1 MENHSACIFER
12 VFVETPVDAD
22 QDGMRDLVAVFIRR
36 PASTLEGEK
45 VPAVYVANP
54 YLMTCNEDWY
64 DLHPVDKDLTVY
76 PQQNLPEPSR
86 ETGTLPSPVGAS
98 REPKGFAETSLFT
111 EEVEFECI
119 SELNDHLN
127 ERGYA
132 SVFCGGLGTRF
143 SDGVTLTGTQEE
155 ILVFRSV
162 IDWLCGRC
170 RAFTNKTDQIEIRAD
185 WCTGSIAMSGKSYLG
200 TLCIGVAAT
209 GVEGLKTIIPEAGIS
224 NWYDY
229 YRCNGLTAPALG
241 WQGDDA
247 DLLARYCFSRRKD
260 PEDYEEIR
268 ERFEEHQ
275 KLLLEREDRESGNYN
290 SFWEEGNYLHRL
302 DSMKASAFII
312 QGLNDWNVKPGQ
324 GISLFQALEKRG
336 IPRKMLLHQGEH
348 VFIYH
353 LKDAD
358 TLDQIDRWLDHYLK
372 GIDNGVETEPRVGV
386 ESNLNQSEW
395 ARSDRWPPEN
405 GTVLEFS
412 IDYSAYPEELS
423 FVDCLEATVY
433 QREADNQTEWRDQL
447 ALSEDPAYRNRLRFL
462 WEPFAANPQEL
473 RISGTVKVRFRAALD
488 QPTAI
493 LSAMLVDLGEDR
505 RITAK
510 QEEAD
515 DHTFTFALEE
525 TPSPYKVITRGWMNA
540 QNRTCNYSKEALQIG
555 TFYDYELEL
564 VPMDYRLKAGHRLG
578 LILYGT
584 DPEITPRPY
593 LSTTVRIRTDSI
605 RAEIPVCK

>member
-1 MENHSACIFER
+1 MENQSAFLFER

-36 PASTLEGEK
+36 PASTLDGEK

-64 DLHPVDKDLTVY
+64 DLHPVDEDLTVY
-76 PQQNLPEPSR
+76 PQQNLPEPSKEAVR
-86 ETGTLPSPVGAS
+86 VSSPAGAS
-98 REPKGFAETSLFT
+98 RETRGFSDTSPFT

-143 SDGVTLTGTQEE
+143 SDGVTLTGSQEE

-162 IDWLCGRC
+162 INWLCGRC
-170 RAFTNKTDQIEIRAD
+170 RAFTNKTDNIEIRAD
-185 WCTGSIAMSGKSYLG
+185 WCTGKVAMSGKSYLG

-209 GVEGLKTIIPEAGIS
+209 GVEGLETIIPEAGIS

-229 YRCNGLTAPALG
+229 FRCNGLTVPALG

-260 PEDYEEIR
+260 PEDYEIIR

-275 KLLLEREDRESGNYN
+275 KELIEREDRKSGNYN

-312 QGLNDWNVKPGQ
+312 QGLNDWNVKPKQ
-324 GISLFQALEKRG
+324 ATALFQALEARN

-348 VFIYH
+348 VFIYQ
-353 LKDAD
+353 LKDSG
-358 TLDQIDRWLDHYLK
+358 TLEQIDRWLDHYLK
-372 GIDNGVETEPRVGV
+372 GIDNGIEAEARVRV
-386 ESNLNQSEW
+386 ESNLDQSEW
-395 ARSDRWPPEN
+395 ALSESWPPEN
-405 GTVLEFS
+405 GIVREFP
-412 IDYSAYPEELS
+412 INCSAYPEELS
-423 FVDCLEATVY
+423 FVDQLDATVY
-433 QREADNQTEWRDQL
+433 RREEDNLTDWRDQL
-447 ALSEDPAYRNRLRFL
+447 VLSEDPAYQNRLRFL
-462 WEPFAANPQEL
+462 WDPFPEEQQEL
-473 RISGTVKVRFRAALD
+473 RISGTVKVCFRAALD

-505 RITAK
+505 RITAEQK
-510 QEEAD
+510 ENAD
-515 DHTFTFALEE
+515 HSFTFALEE

-540 QNRTCNYSKEALQIG
+540 QNRSCNYSKETIREG
-555 TFYDYELEL
+555 KFYDYELEL
-564 VPMDYRLKAGHRLG
+564 VPMDYRVKAGHRLG

-584 DPEITPRPY
+584 DAEATPRPY
-593 LSTTVRIRTDSI
+593 LTTTVRVLTGSI
-605 RAEIPVCK
+605 QAFIPIC